1 MAEELGLQIEAVSTR
16 EEAVSGADIVSLC
29 TDSVTPIFPNTDWIE
44 PGMHITAVLP
54 SEFGEGYKRAE
65 VVILHERGG
74 EVGQAAS
81 SEDVTMSA
89 DVAARMPKAHLLQH
103 QTDLPTLAELLAE
116 QTPGRT
122 SRDQVTYYH
131 NIPGSGIQFAAV
143 GARLY
148 QLAREQ
154 GAGHEIPTGWF
165 LQDIRD

>member
-1 MAEELGLQIEAVSTR
+1 MAEELGLQIQAVPTADEAV
-16 EEAVSGADIVSLC
+16 AGADVVSLC
-29 TDSVTPIFPNTDWIE
+29 TDSVTPIFPNNDWIE

-54 SEFGEGYKRAE
+54 SEFGKGYERAD

-81 SEDVTMSA
+81 SEEVTMSA
-89 DVAARMPKAHLLQH
+89 DVAARMPSAHLLQH
-103 QTDLPTLAELLAE
+103 RTDLPTLADLLAG

-122 SRDQVTYYH
+122 APDQVTYYH

-148 QLAREQ
+148 QLAREHGVGQ
-154 GAGHEIPTGWF
+154 EIPTGWF